1 MKIWVSYI
9 DHEVHSGAFLG
20 PKRDFVGQGRL
31 MVLCEV
37 NALGVFQKHP
47 PIQTPAAW
55 TPSSC

>member
-37 NALGVFQKHP
+37 NALGVFQEYP
-47 PIQTPAAW
+47 PI
-55 TPSSC
+55 